1 MMVLLEV
8 YNLVLAWEEV
18 HNLVLALGNTELAL
32 EEQVL
37 ELACKQALLVGVG
50 VYRQALRVWVEVY
63 RLA

>member
-37 ELACKQALLVGVG
+37 ELACKQALLVGV
-50 VYRQALRVWVEVY
+50 YRQALRVWVEVY